1 MKKVF
6 FLVLAVLFICSS
18 PVFASTVGYTVI
30 NNNGFIEGI
39 NNLTVS
45 GLGTFDVAFIWGTFF
60 DVYTAN
66 DIVFQ
71 NEAEGLAASSAVNDA
86 LNSVN
91 AWTLRE
97 AGTTTETAENFNVT
111 FDYAQSKY
119 WFFYNYP
126 EHLSGEYPDW
136 KTNPGVFSVPD
147 GTMMHAVFTPVQSTV
162 PVPGA
167 VWLLGSGLM
176 GLFGLRRKFGK

>member
-6 FLVLAVLFICSS
+6 FLVIVGLFVFCS
-18 PVFASTVGYTVI
+18 PVYASTVTYTVI
-30 NNNGFIEGI
+30 LNDGYAEGI
-39 NNLTVS
+39 TDLTI
-45 GLGTFDVAFIWGTFF
+45 GDLGTFDVAFIWGTFF
-60 DVYTAN
+60 DVYSAN

-71 NEAEGLAASSAVNDA
+71 NEADGLAASNAVNDA

-97 AGTTTETAENFNVT
+97 AGTTTETAQDFSIT
-111 FDYAQSKY
+111 YDFSLSKY
-119 WFFYNYP
+119 WFIYNYP
-126 EHLSGEYPDW
+126 ENLSGDFPGW
-136 KTNPGVFSVPD
+136 TTNISPLFAVDATV
-147 GTMMHAVFTPVQSTV
+147 MHAIFTPVQSTV

-176 GLFGLRRKFGK
+176 GLIGLRRKFGK